1 MARKNAG
8 RYDPK
13 KSSKKLKDLLVE
25 IDDTIKAGGDPVKAA
40 EQLEKGK
47 PSSKLKFTPKDGAY
61 HITSDQKKDF
71 LKYIREQLKNNGE
84 SRTGIPTDVV
94 VDGNPGIMRN
104 GGNKANPAW
113 RINTR
118 AAKAKEIAGRNKS
131 LQISPGK
138 QPQSEIDMLKQQKAD
153 LDLMKMWDP
162 GEGYF
167 IEHLQ
172 KAGNFEEMTEGQGLG
187 HLADDIPNKRINNK
201 KWGDIKTKAEAVG
214 DKYKSWYVDAVDD
227 ELIFINKSMQDAHFP
242 KEAGIAFD
250 ASDISAHT
258 KFLETGSLKGASA
271 KNKKFINYALSERAP
286 HTLPLD
292 KQRKVFL
299 ASVAKDKGISK
310 TLRNKVAKLVGFGTA
325 LTGLG
330 VLGDGYDAIAGTKAF
345 LNKGNSRLKTTADG
359 LQAMSGGL
367 GLASLKFPPAVIPSL
382 AAKGGELYIRNR
394 MNKEKNRYNTASD
407 RMSNMPTNLQIRK
420 TLPQDALRGVTFMK

>member
-1 MARKNAG
+1 MAEN
-8 RYDPK
+8 
-13 KSSKKLKDLLVE
+13 
-25 IDDTIKAGGDPVKAA
+25 
-40 EQLEKGK
+40 
-47 PSSKLKFTPKDGAY
+47 KFTPKNGAY

-84 SRTGIPTDVV
+84 SRTGITTDVV

-113 RINTR
+113 RINSR

-138 QPQSEIDMLKQQKAD
+138 TPQSEIDMLKQQKAD
-153 LDLMKMWDP
+153 LDLMKMWQPD
-162 GEGYF
+162 EGYF

-201 KWGDIKTKAEAVG
+201 KWGDLKTKAEAIG
-214 DKYKSWYVDAVDD
+214 DKYRSWYVDAVDD
-227 ELIFINKSMQDAHFP
+227 ELIFINKSMHDAQFP

-271 KNKKFINYALSERAP
+271 KNKKFINYALAERAP
-286 HTLPLD
+286 YTLPLD
-292 KQRKVFL
+292 KQRDVFL
-299 ASVAKDKGISK
+299 QSVAKDKGVSK

-330 VLGDGYDAIAGTKAF
+330 VLGDSYDAIAGTKAF

-407 RMSNMPTNLQIRK
+407 RMSNMPTNLKIRK

>member
-1 MARKNAG
+1 MA
-8 RYDPK
+8 
-13 KSSKKLKDLLVE
+13 
-25 IDDTIKAGGDPVKAA
+25 
-40 EQLEKGK
+40 EK
-47 PSSKLKFTPKDGAY
+47 KFTPKEGAY

-71 LKYIREQLKNNGE
+71 LKYIRDQLKINGE

-113 RINTR
+113 RINSR

-131 LQISPGK
+131 LQVSPGK

-162 GEGYF
+162 DAGYF
-167 IEHLQ
+167 KEHLN
-172 KAGNFEEMTEGQGLG
+172 KAGNFNRMTEGQGLL
-187 HLADDIPNKRINNK
+187 HMSNDLPNVRINNK
-201 KWGDIKTKAEAVG
+201 KWGDIKTEAEGLG
-214 DKYKSWYVDAVDD
+214 DAYKSWFVDAVDD
-227 ELIFINKSMQDAHFP
+227 DLYFINESLHDAQFP
-242 KEAGIAFD
+242 QKVGIKFD
-250 ASDISAHT
+250 GSDIVAHR
-258 KFLETGSLKGASA
+258 KFLETGSLEGATS
-271 KNKKFINYALSERAP
+271 KNKKFINYALAERAP

-292 KQRKVFL
+292 KQRQVFL
-299 ASVAKDKGISK
+299 ASVAKDKGVSK
-310 TLRNKVAKLVGFGTA
+310 TLRNKVAKLIGLGTA
-325 LTGLG
+325 LTGIG

-382 AAKGGELYIRNR
+382 AAKGAELHLRNR
-394 MNKEKNRYNTASD
+394 DKFEKNRYNTASD
-407 RMSNMPTNLQIRK
+407 RLRDMPTNLKIRK
-420 TLPQDALRGVTFMK
+420 TLPQDAVRSLELK